1 MKKLFVGIIILA
13 IPGFVGY
20 KFMMQASDLGVKGDV
35 NLIKSFKER
44 NGMSLE
50 PSDKKVSLDVTMTS
64 EEITSV
70 FAVWQEKDKN
80 FPLRNVQIKFNPDG
94 TAEASGYLKINN
106 AIILAKNLG
115 YSDSDID
122 KGKEYIKYVS
132 GDLPFYVKGTGEMIN
147 NKITMSPQS
156 FKIAKV
162 SVPESIITPASA
174 LVSDMISRRIN
185 QIGGADIKEASF
197 KNGIFKL
204 QGSIPE
210 TIKY

>member
-1 MKKLFVGIIILA
+1 MKKLLVGVIILA
-13 IPGFVGY
+13 VVIFFGY
-20 KFMMQASDLGVKGDV
+20 KFMMQATDLGVKGDAT
-35 NLIKSFKER
+35 LIKSFKER

-50 PSDKKVSLDVTMTS
+50 PSDKKINLDVTMTS

-70 FAVWQEKDKN
+70 FTVWEEKDKS

-94 TAEASGYLKINN
+94 TAEASGYLKISN
-106 AIILAKNLG
+106 AILLAKNLG
-115 YSDSDID
+115 YSDSDIE
-122 KGKEYIKYVS
+122 KGKNYIKYVA
-132 GDLPFYVKGTGEMIN
+132 GDLPFYVKGTAEMIN
-147 NKITMSPQS
+147 NKITMNSAS
-156 FKIAKV
+156 FQIAKI
-162 SVPESIITPASA
+162 SVPDNIVSPASS

-197 KNGIFKL
+197 KNGVFKL